1 MQVTKA
7 SAADIKEARI
17 DIEVDGEPITL
28 IPSPDAIITLSRA
41 YDGFKPLLDAISRF
55 NFDAISATIVA
66 GVGAEGKDAR
76 DLVQKVAKTN
86 IIELVPPLTAFV
98 MILLNG
104 GKPLAKDEDGEEGA
118 DPSRS

>member
-1 MQVTKA
+1 MAKT
-7 SAADIKEARI
+7 SAADIKKARI
-17 DIEVDGEPITL
+17 EIELDGEPVTL

-41 YDGFKPLLDAISRF
+41 YDGFKPLLDAIGRF
-55 NFDAISATIVA
+55 NFDAISSTIVA
-66 GVGAEGKDAR
+66 GAGVDGKESR
-76 DLVQKVAKTN
+76 ELVQKVAKTN

-104 GKPLAKDEDGEEGA
+104 GKPLADDDGEKEKS

>member
-1 MQVTKA
+1 MAKA
-7 SAADIKEARI
+7 SAADVKKARI
-17 DIEVDGEPITL
+17 DIEVDGEPVTL

-55 NFDAISATIVA
+55 NFDAISGTIVA
-66 GVGAEGKDAR
+66 GAGVDGKDAR
-76 DLVQKVAKTN
+76 DMTQKVAKTN

-104 GKPLAKDEDGEEGA
+104 GKPLADDDGEKENA

>member
-1 MQVTKA
+1 MSKA
-7 SAADIKEARI
+7 SAADIKMARI
-17 DIEVDGEPITL
+17 DIDIDGDAVTL

-41 YDGFKPLLDAISRF
+41 YDGFKPLLDAIGRF

-76 DLVQKVAKTN
+76 DLIQRVAKTN
-86 IIELVPPLTAFV
+86 IIELVPPLTAYV

-104 GKPLAKDEDGEEGA
+104 GKPLAKDEDGKESA

>member
-1 MQVTKA
+1 MSKA
-7 SAADIKEARI
+7 SAADVKAARV
-17 DIEVDGEPITL
+17 DIEVDGEPLTL

-41 YDGFKPLLDAISRF
+41 YDGFKPLLDAIGRF

-66 GVGAEGKDAR
+66 GAGVDGKEAR
-76 DLVQKVAKTN
+76 DLVQQVAKTN

-104 GKPLAKDEDGEEGA
+104 GKPLAKDEDGKEDA

>member
-1 MQVTKA
+1 MAKA
-7 SAADIKEARI
+7 SVADVKRARI

-28 IPSPDAIITLSRA
+28 IPNPDAIITLSRA

-66 GVGAEGKDAR
+66 GVGVEGKEAR
-76 DLVQKVAKTN
+76 DLIQKVAKTS
-86 IIELVPPLTAFV
+86 IVELVPPLTAFV

-104 GKPLAKDEDGEEGA
+104 GKPLADDDDEGKEKP